1 MCDPNCAARRRTSRI
16 RKSNGI
22 SQSAEFYV
30 IFLIG
35 SKKAIAC
42 YKTSLDP
49 SRQRYYIGAM
59 TNAQERKAQERQ
71 ARRRR
76 IQEAARTVF
85 TERGYAG
92 ASIELIARAAQLSVG
107 AIYLYFRSKEDLY
120 VSLIEDT
127 LTVFDVEMAQLRER
141 TEHSHRLRE
150 TWNVLVRWAEKD
162 PEGPRI
168 LRLLAQPAIRPQ
180 LSDEVVTAVA
190 TGIGRVQDHIGACVA
205 DGIHAGIYRQTNA
218 REVADLAWSLLL
230 GSLGAAEMNANLGL
244 GSEAL
249 ASRTDRALALV
260 ESALAPAASGALR
273 AVA

>member
-1 MCDPNCAARRRTSRI
+1 
-16 RKSNGI
+16 
-22 SQSAEFYV
+22 
-30 IFLIG
+30 
-35 SKKAIAC
+35 
-42 YKTSLDP
+42 
-49 SRQRYYIGAM
+49 M

-127 LTVFDVEMAQLRER
+127 LTLFDVEMGQLRER
-141 TEHSHRLRE
+141 TDVANRLRE
-150 TWNVLVRWAEKD
+150 TWNTLVRWAEKD

-180 LSDEVVTAVA
+180 LSDEVVTAVSA
-190 TGIGRVQDHIGACVA
+190 GIHRVQEHLGACIA
-205 DGIHAGIYRQTNA
+205 DGIHAGLYRQVNA
-218 REVADLAWSLLL
+218 REIADLAWSVLL
-230 GSLGAAEMNANLGL
+230 GSLGAAEMQGNLGL
-244 GSEAL
+244 GTEPL
-249 ASRTDRALALV
+249 VSRTDRALALV
-260 ESALAPAASGALR
+260 ESALAPTVANGLR

>member
-1 MCDPNCAARRRTSRI
+1 
-16 RKSNGI
+16 
-22 SQSAEFYV
+22 
-30 IFLIG
+30 
-35 SKKAIAC
+35 
-42 YKTSLDP
+42 
-49 SRQRYYIGAM
+49 M

-76 IQEAARTVF
+76 IQEAARAVF

-127 LTVFDVEMAQLRER
+127 LTVFDVEMAQVRER
-141 TEHSHRLRE
+141 TETVQRLRE
-150 TWNVLVRWAEKD
+150 TWEVLVRWAEKD

-180 LSDEVVTAVA
+180 LSDEVVSAVSA
-190 TGIGRVQDHIGACVA
+190 GINRIQEHIGACVA
-205 DGIHAGIYRQTNA
+205 DGIHAGIYGGEVNNA
-218 REVADLAWSLLL
+218 REIADLAWSVLL
-230 GSLGAAEMNANLGL
+230 GSLDAAEMHTSLGL
-244 GSEAL
+244 GSEPFA
-249 ASRTDRALALV
+249 ARADRALRLI
-260 ESALAPAASGALR
+260 ESALKSPEAGSLR

>member
-1 MCDPNCAARRRTSRI
+1 
-16 RKSNGI
+16 
-22 SQSAEFYV
+22 
-30 IFLIG
+30 
-35 SKKAIAC
+35 
-42 YKTSLDP
+42 
-49 SRQRYYIGAM
+49 M

-120 VSLIEDT
+120 ASLIEDT
-127 LTVFDVEMAQLRER
+127 LTVFDVEMGQLRER
-141 TEHSHRLRE
+141 TEISNRLRE
-150 TWNVLVRWAEKD
+150 AWDILVRWAEKD

-180 LSDEVVTAVA
+180 LSDEVVAAVSA
-190 TGIGRVQDHIGACVA
+190 GINRVQDHIGACVA
-205 DGIHAGIYRQTNA
+205 DGIHAGVYRQVNA
-218 REVADLAWSLLL
+218 REIADLAWSVLL
-230 GSLGAAEMNANLGL
+230 GSLDAAEMHTNLGL
-244 GSEAL
+244 DSEPL
-249 ASRTDRALALV
+249 AARADRALRLV
-260 ESALAPAASGALR
+260 ESALMPAVAGSLR

>member
-1 MCDPNCAARRRTSRI
+1 
-16 RKSNGI
+16 
-22 SQSAEFYV
+22 
-30 IFLIG
+30 
-35 SKKAIAC
+35 
-42 YKTSLDP
+42 
-49 SRQRYYIGAM
+49 M

-127 LTVFDVEMAQLRER
+127 LTVFDVEMAQLREQ
-141 TEHSHRLRE
+141 TEVTSRLRE
-150 TWNVLVRWAEKD
+150 TWSILVRWAEKD

-180 LSDEVVTAVA
+180 LSDEVVAAVSA
-190 TGIGRVQDHIGACVA
+190 GISRVQDHIGACVA
-205 DGIHAGIYRQTNA
+205 DGIHAGIYRQSNA
-218 REVADLAWSLLL
+218 REIADLAWSVLL
-230 GSLGAAEMNANLGL
+230 GSLDAAEMHTNIGL
-244 GSEAL
+244 GQDPL
-249 ASRTDRALALV
+249 VTRTDRALQLI
-260 ESALAPAASGALR
+260 ESALTPQAAGSLR